1 MVGWVGG
8 EVFFTR
14 SVRARRRGAVS
25 RRNGRE
31 KTLKIDYKYNTS
43 PVFRDITLDLSN
55 AGGGGRERGPK
66 TDALRPRSVAIDG
79 NVGAAREIR
88 TMIPGTVSTRRER
101 APDPFSSRT
110 NFEGPHRRLPS
121 PFLASVP
128 PRSISLRLILYFSYF
143 VPLCSR

>member
-1 MVGWVGG
+1 MGLG

-43 PVFRDITLDLSN
+43 PVFRDITLDPSN
-55 AGGGGRERGPK
+55 AGRER
-66 TDALRPRSVAIDG
+66 AQSR

-88 TMIPGTVSTRRER
+88 TRIPGTVSTRWNR
-101 APDPFSSRT
+101 APDPSSSRT
-110 NFEGPHRRLPS
+110 NFERLREAPPEAS
-121 PFLASVP
+121 PPFLAAVP